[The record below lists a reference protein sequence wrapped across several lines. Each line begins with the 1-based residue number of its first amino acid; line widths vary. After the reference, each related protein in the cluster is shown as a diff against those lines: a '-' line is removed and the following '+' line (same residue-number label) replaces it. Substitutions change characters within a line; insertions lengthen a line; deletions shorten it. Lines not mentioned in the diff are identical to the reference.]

1 MERERE
7 KKKKMYGYLRVC
19 MCAKSDK
26 RYHGKLGSWI
36 GKSGNVKEKRRCGL
50 REAQTL

>member
-1 MERERE
+1 
-7 KKKKMYGYLRVC
+7 MYGYLACVYVC
-19 MCAKSDK
+19 EERQ